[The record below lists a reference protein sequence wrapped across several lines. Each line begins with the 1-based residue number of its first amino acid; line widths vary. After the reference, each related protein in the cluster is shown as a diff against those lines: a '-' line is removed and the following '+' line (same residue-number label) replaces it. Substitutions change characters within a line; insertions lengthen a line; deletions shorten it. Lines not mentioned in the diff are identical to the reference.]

1 MRWIQLKKI
10 FFSFNGK
17 LEGAESMIH
26 QQITIKLGAG
36 AQGEV
41 IKLLRRK
48 IFTVLFRNLSSIGQ
62 QEQRED
68 N

>member
-1 MRWIQLKKI
+1 MDSIKKD
-10 FFSFNGK
+10 FFFLLMGK

-48 IFTVLFRNLSSIGQ
+48 IFTVLFRKLSSIGQ

>member
-1 MRWIQLKKI
+1 MDSIKKD

-17 LEGAESMIH
+17 LERAESMIH
-26 QQITIKLGAG
+26 QQMTIKLGAG

-41 IKLLRRK
+41 IKLRRK
-48 IFTVLFRNLSSIGQ
+48 IFTVLFRKLSSIGQ
-62 QEQRED
+62 REQRED